1 MVILSGI
8 KYRRVNK
15 VKRNKKIND
24 WKLLLFISW
33 KLKRDELIIA
43 FLTTIFSFTPKTLE
57 KTVISNINVSSKPI
71 DFSLIPLSLEFIT
84 ILIKYFSSTIFLP
97 IDELTFIKMPIKYD
111 LNPFPIFFHFTVFI
125 QANIPKIC
133 ISCII
138 IYGCFCDCWQ
148 QWKNETISIF
158 FNMK

>member
-8 KYRRVNK
+8 KDRRVNK
-15 VKRNKKIND
+15 VKRNKKVND

-43 FLTTIFSFTPKTLE
+43 FLTTIFSFTPKALE
-57 KTVISNINVSSKPI
+57 KTVISNINISPKPI

-84 ILIKYFSSTIFLP
+84 ILIKYFASTIFLP
-97 IDELTFIKMPIKYD
+97 IDELTFIKMPIYHN
-111 LNPFPIFFHFTVFI
+111 LNSFPIFFHFTVFI
-125 QANIPKIC
+125 QANIPKVY

-138 IYGCFCDCWQ
+138 IYRCFCDCW
-148 QWKNETISIF
+148 
-158 FNMK
+158 